1 MLDQRG
7 LKSLRS
13 FATVMLLISIVING
27 VLVLQSLGY
36 GLNFIL
42 GIRIVDYIRASIFV
56 LLFVSTGS
64 IYNKAKNLSQ
74 EVKDEMRAKM
84 RLMLLGVIVFI
95 LYIAF
100 VAIVIKDIYFV
111 ISGFIMLGI
120 YVDIIILTEK
130 IIALGLND
138 HQRKWRA
145 AVEGVEYNEEGSSIL
160 WRFKIWFTPFERVP
174 FEKRSVGAFNIITT
188 MFFIYVLSNTRE
200 IQVVNIIMLLITA
213 RAPLSILEYILGLY
227 TSLVGICTGIEY
239 TSSDGERTEYWTVY
253 ITDFKRKREV
263 TYKSHTYPFIPENEK
278 VKVTHG
284 IFSKH
289 IILINDRPI

>member
-213 RAPLSILEYILGLY
+213 RAPFSITWSIFY
-227 TSLVGICTGIEY
+227 
-239 TSSDGERTEYWTVY
+239 SS
-253 ITDFKRKREV
+253 
-263 TYKSHTYPFIPENEK
+263 TYPN
-278 VKVTHG
+278 
-284 IFSKH
+284 
-289 IILINDRPI
+289 